1 MDAETAET
9 LGDSAA
15 RQRFVTSPHNRPRCP
30 VHQVRLHVRSS
41 VGRVAYLRCPVSGCD
56 HVDKMAREV
65 LQDQP

>member
-9 LGDSAA
+9 ELESAA

-30 VHQVRLHVRSS
+30 VHGVRLHVRSS
-41 VGRVAYLRCPVSGCD
+41 VGRVAYLRCPAEGCG

-65 LQDQP
+65 LQDES